1 MQQDDEMD
9 IMLDGYDPDREMRRR
24 QRRMRDNDTVREK
37 QTITILNR
45 DSATEAQADTR
56 RKDTEQRAGEGS
68 AKPRQPREPL
78 NFTDNAVVRF
88 FKNRG
93 TRVFIGGALLLISV
107 FVLIAFA
114 SFYKNGAIDQ
124 SEVINSPVGILGSE
138 AAPVENVAGGWGAWL
153 SQVLFADTLGLG
165 VLVVFVYLWLI
176 AFSLFGIKKCRFW
189 SLTFKTLL
197 VAITVS
203 TVAGLVTYTAATEI
217 CWGGVHGRYLNKF
230 LIEHATVLGA
240 LIVSALLVLAVVCVY
255 LNELIVAWRKGRS
268 AVARIRAR
276 QELATRRSRTL
287 DTVSGEPEAAAT
299 PDSDEAATPAPE
311 QQPAAAGQSAHIDL
325 TAATLDESFMID
337 EPDDQAMS
345 PARKAEKTDRP
356 ETSDFIVAAPEI
368 EAAASTETRLPEV
381 EKGLFDHRAELSY
394 YRMPSTDLLVEST
407 DQREINRE
415 ELEENKDR
423 IIRTLREYK
432 IEIVRIEAT
441 VGPTVTLYEIVP
453 AEGIRIAQIK
463 RLEEDIAMKLAA
475 TGIRIIAP
483 IPGKGTIGIEVP
495 NGKPRMVSM
504 HSVITSRQFQECDAE
519 LPMAI
524 GLTISNDVF
533 IVDLAKI
540 PHMLVAGTT
549 GTGKSVGLNAIIASL
564 LYKKHPSELK
574 FVMIDPK
581 MVEFSHYKRLERHYI
596 AMLSTEY
603 ENETDPQPIITDMS
617 KAVATLN
624 SLVVEMEN
632 RYKLLQSAGV
642 VKITDYN
649 AMFSRRELNPND
661 GHFFMPYI
669 VVVIDEFADLIMQV
683 KEVEQPIQR
692 LVQKAR
698 AVGIHLII
706 ATQRPSAQVL
716 TGGIKTNCPGRMAFK
731 VAGRMDSMIILDQPG
746 AHRLIGR
753 GDMLFKENDKMERM
767 QCPFISTPEV
777 KAITESINDQAG
789 FAEPYLLPEVPM
801 AEGDA
806 PIAGPSGERDPKFDE
821 VARFVVGRQV
831 GSTSSI
837 QRQFNLGYN
846 RAGRLM
852 DQLEAAG
859 IVGPVNGS
867 KPRTILVDIMTIEQ
881 MLGQG

>member
-1 MQQDDEMD
+1 M
-9 IMLDGYDPDREMRRR
+9 
-24 QRRMRDNDTVREK
+24 
-37 QTITILNR
+37 
-45 DSATEAQADTR
+45 
-56 RKDTEQRAGEGS
+56 
-68 AKPRQPREPL
+68 
-78 NFTDNAVVRF
+78 
-88 FKNRG
+88 
-93 TRVFIGGALLLISV
+93 
-107 FVLIAFA
+107 
-114 SFYKNGAIDQ
+114 
-124 SEVINSPVGILGSE
+124 
-138 AAPVENVAGGWGAWL
+138 
-153 SQVLFADTLGLG
+153 
-165 VLVVFVYLWLI
+165 
-176 AFSLFGIKKCRFW
+176 
-189 SLTFKTLL
+189 
-197 VAITVS
+197 
-203 TVAGLVTYTAATEI
+203 
-217 CWGGVHGRYLNKF
+217 
-230 LIEHATVLGA
+230 
-240 LIVSALLVLAVVCVY
+240 
-255 LNELIVAWRKGRS
+255 
-268 AVARIRAR
+268 
-276 QELATRRSRTL
+276 
-287 DTVSGEPEAAAT
+287 
-299 PDSDEAATPAPE
+299 
-311 QQPAAAGQSAHIDL
+311 
-325 TAATLDESFMID
+325 
-337 EPDDQAMS
+337 
-345 PARKAEKTDRP
+345 
-356 ETSDFIVAAPEI
+356 
-368 EAAASTETRLPEV
+368 
-381 EKGLFDHRAELSY
+381 
-394 YRMPSTDLLVEST
+394 
-407 DQREINRE
+407 
-415 ELEENKDR
+415 
-423 IIRTLREYK
+423 
-432 IEIVRIEAT
+432 
-441 VGPTVTLYEIVP
+441 P

-867 KPRTILVDIMTIEQ
+867 KPRTILVDIMTLEQ

>member
-45 DSATEAQADTR
+45 DTASGSQTSASGERASATA
-56 RKDTEQRAGEGS
+56 AGRE
-68 AKPRQPREPL
+68 RQREPF
-78 NFTDNAVVRF
+78 NFTDNGVVRF
-88 FKNRG
+88 FKDRG
-93 TRVFIGGALLLISV
+93 TRVFIGGALLLVSV

-114 SFYKNGAIDQ
+114 SFYSKGAIDQ
-124 SEVINSPVGILGSE
+124 SEVVNASVGALGSE

-153 SQVLFADTLGLG
+153 SQILFADALGLG
-165 VLVVFVYLWLI
+165 SLVFFVYLWLL

-240 LIVSALLVLAVVCVY
+240 LIVSALLALAVTCVY
-255 LNELIVAWRKGRS
+255 LNELIEAWRKGRS

-287 DTVSGEPEAAAT
+287 DTVSGEPEAAA
-299 PDSDEAATPAPE
+299 SSAADEAASSPASE
-311 QQPAAAGQSAHIDL
+311 QHPDTNTQTNRIDL
-325 TAATLDESFMID
+325 SATVLDESFMID
-337 EPDDQAMS
+337 EPDDEASS
-345 PARKAEKTDRP
+345 PARKAEKTAQA
-356 ETSDFIVAAPEI
+356 EESDFIVAAPEI
-368 EAAASTETRLPEV
+368 EAATSTETRLPEV

-801 AEGDA
+801 AEADA

-867 KPRTILVDIMTIEQ
+867 KPRTILVDIMTLEQ

>member
-24 QRRMRDNDTVREK
+24 QRRTRGNDTVREK
-37 QTITILNR
+37 QTITIMNR
-45 DSATEAQADTR
+45 ESEPASPET
-56 RKDTEQRAGEGS
+56 
-68 AKPRQPREPL
+68 PRQPRQPRQQQQAAPATERYPRTFS
-78 NFTDNAVVRF
+78 FTDNSLVRF
-88 FKNRG
+88 VKDHRTHVFLG
-93 TRVFIGGALLLISV
+93 GLLLCLSVFI
-107 FVLIAFA
+107 LIAFA
-114 SFYKNGAIDQ
+114 SFYTNGGIDQ
-124 SEVINSPVGILGSE
+124 SEVKNVAVNALGSD
-138 AAPVENVAGGWGAWL
+138 AAPVKNAAGGWGAAL
-153 SQVLFADTLGLG
+153 ANALFANALGLG
-165 VLVVFVYLWLI
+165 SLVIFVYLWLL
-176 AFSLFGIKKCRFW
+176 AFSLFGIRKCHFW

-203 TVAGLVTYTAATEI
+203 VVAGLVTYSVSSEFS
-217 CWGGVHGRYLNKF
+217 WGGVHGRYLNKF
-230 LIEHATVLGA
+230 LIDHATVLGA
-240 LIVSALLVLAVVCVY
+240 VIVSALLILAVVCVY
-255 LNELIVAWRKGRS
+255 LNDIISAWRKGK
-268 AVARIRAR
+268 AAMARMKAR
-276 QELATRRSRTL
+276 QELLRSRSRTL
-287 DTVSGEPEAAAT
+287 DSFAEDPEEAAEGSREQEEGQGDEMARTTT
-299 PDSDEAATPAPE
+299 P
-311 QQPAAAGQSAHIDL
+311 GGMSANS
-325 TAATLDESFMID
+325 LDESFMID
-337 EPDDQAMS
+337 EPDDYATS
-345 PARKAEKTDRP
+345 PTRKTEKTSAP
-356 ETSDFIVAAPEI
+356 AAEDFIVATPEI
-368 EAAASTETRLPEV
+368 EFATSTTSQPAPV
-381 EKGLFDHRAELSY
+381 EKGLFDHRAELSR
-394 YRMPSTDLLVEST
+394 YRMPSIELLTEST
-407 DQREINRE
+407 GQREVNIE
-415 ELEENKDR
+415 ELEHNKER

-483 IPGKGTIGIEVP
+483 IPGKSTIGIEVP
-495 NGKPRMVSM
+495 NGKPQVVSM
-504 HSVITSRQFQECDAE
+504 RSVITSRQFQECDAE

-524 GLTISNDVF
+524 GVTISNDVF

-661 GHFFMPYI
+661 GHFYMPYI

-746 AHRLIGR
+746 ANRLIGR

-801 AEGDA
+801 AEGEA
-806 PIAGPSGERDPKFDE
+806 PVAGPSGERDPKFDE
-821 VARFVVGRQV
+821 VARFVVGRQM

-867 KPRTILVDIMTIEQ
+867 KPRTILVDLMTLDQI
-881 MLGQG
+881 LAQG